1 MLSSI
6 LVHHLQEQFERSSRT
21 RVICLYLNHNESKI
35 QTSEALLGSLLKQ
48 LIQLECSSDTFSN
61 LRAEYDKVKRRG
73 ARLARPG
80 VRMIEKYL
88 KMELAAYNRVYLV
101 VDALDECKFPGKLLQ
116 DIRNL
121 GGRNLSLLVTSRQ
134 EGEKPKEIHCDTCS
148 ATNLKIYYTCK
159 LCNGGEFDVCQLCR
173 EKGVT
178 CRDAS
183 HTELSEPSR
192 VDLNIVTPEYE
203 LRKYVIEEL
212 NKEIGYGSERWDTR
226 LYSSRP
232 DSTTF
237 GRKAS
242 KDPKLLEKIPKIIA
256 EKAAGKF
263 LYAKLYL
270 DSVKTKETV
279 KAIHETLNT
288 FPERLE
294 DLYEENMLRVQSG
307 PFHALG
313 FKVLSRVI
321 YASRLLSL
329 SELQHLVAI
338 IPGRTEL
345 DDDDADVDQEDIL
358 SSTQGLISI
367 DGEAKIVRP
376 VHLTLVDYF
385 SNEHVRNKWFPN
397 AHKDFAEACLS
408 YLNYGT
414 FSKPVPEG
422 DNYDAKVEKYPF
434 VAYAS
439 QYWGDH
445 VRYAGSDS
453 RLYDA
458 AARLINDSHRIEACI
473 QGAWATGRPPHGW
486 DFRKGVRGL
495 HVCAWYGLSW
505 IIRGMKHEDI
515 NIDIREHTYGQT
527 PLMYAC
533 RAGHVGVVR
542 ELLSRGAN
550 VNTISGKGRTA
561 LYEAVEWDKEDVVEL
576 LLLQDNLDVN
586 ALNAK
591 ESNRTALTLAADL
604 RHVNILDRLLRHPI
618 IDANHQDRDGH
629 TALSLAS
636 AKGYEQIV
644 SSLLE
649 KAQVDID
656 LVDHIEGISSLLR
669 AARKDHCG
677 ILKLLLE
684 KGANPML
691 KDRQG
696 GGTAMLRAADN
707 GCVSALEIL
716 LQNQENLMCLDDD
729 DRTLLHGACAHGR
742 SDAVKFLNEKGINR
756 DARDK
761 NGLTALHE
769 ASQKGHVEVV
779 KILIK
784 LGADSTVVDNFGR
797 TARIVAWQ
805 HGNEDIMKILELHD
819 ATTNSNLMPKLD
831 EAKRPVWSMAK
842 LGLLA
847 PLEQVVTTRKSEL
860 SETEPGSN
868 CTSLHWAIL
877 SNQID
882 ILKILIEKGKMSLE
896 KTNRYGRTP
905 LHFAVIYNNI
915 PAISA
920 LLSYGAN
927 LNPED
932 QWGITPL
939 VLAQA
944 YHWFAAG
951 VTLIEGG
958 AKVDRA
964 KISVES
970 MLFEAVRLGKV
981 DVVKNLL
988 KNGADKWSRDVEG
1001 MTAMQLAKEADN
1013 PDMIRAL
1020 TFCE

>member
-6 LVHHLQEQFERSSRT
+6 IVNHLQEQSEQSSMT

-48 LIQLECSSDTFSN
+48 LIQLECSSDTFSD
-61 LRAEYDKVKRRG
+61 LRVEYEKAKRMG

-80 VRMIEKYL
+80 VQMIEKYL
-88 KMELAAYNRVYLV
+88 KRELATYGRVYLV
-101 VDALDECKFPGKLLQ
+101 VDALDECKFPGKLLR
-116 DIRNL
+116 DILNL

-134 EGEKPKEIHCDTCS
+134 EGKKPIEIHCDTCS
-148 ATNLKIYYTCK
+148 ATNLKIYYSCK
-159 LCNGGEFDVCQLCR
+159 LCDEREFDVCQLCR

-183 HTELSEPSR
+183 HTELFEPSR
-192 VDLNIVTPEYE
+192 VDLNIVTPEYV
-203 LRKYVIEEL
+203 LRRYVTEEL

-242 KDPKLLEKIPKIIA
+242 KDPELLEKIPKIIA

-270 DSVKTKETV
+270 DSIKTKETV
-279 KAIHETLNT
+279 RAMHEALNT

-294 DLYEENMLRVQSG
+294 DVYEESMLRVQSG
-307 PFHALG
+307 PIHALG
-313 FKVLSRVI
+313 LKVLSRVI

-345 DDDDADVDQEDIL
+345 DDDDDEVDQVDIL

-367 DGEAKIVRP
+367 DGKIVRP

-397 AHKDFAEACLS
+397 AHKDFAEECLS

-453 RLYDA
+453 RLYDS

-473 QGAWATGRPPHGW
+473 QAAWATGRPPHGW
-486 DFRKGVRGL
+486 DFRKGVSGL

-515 NIDIREHTYGQT
+515 NIDIREHAYGQT

-533 RAGHVGVVR
+533 RAGHVGVAR

-550 VNTISGKGRTA
+550 VNTISRKGRTA
-561 LYEAVEWDKEDVVEL
+561 LYEAVEWDREDIVEL

-604 RHVNILDRLLRHPI
+604 KHINILDRLLGHANI
-618 IDANHQDRDGH
+618 NANHQDMHGN

-656 LVDHIEGISSLLR
+656 LVDNIEGISSLTR
-669 AARKDHCG
+669 AARKGHCG

-696 GGTAMLRAADN
+696 GGTAMLRAADYER
-707 GCVSALEIL
+707 VSALEIL
-716 LQNQENLMCLDDD
+716 LQNQEFLMCLDDD
-729 DRTLLHGACAHGR
+729 GRTLLHGACAHGK
-742 SDAVKFLNEKGINR
+742 SDAVQFLNGKGIDR

-769 ASQKGHVEVV
+769 ASKKGHVAVV

-805 HGNEDIMKILELHD
+805 HGNVDIMKVLELHD
-819 ATTNSNLMPKLD
+819 APNNSNLMPKLD

-877 SNQID
+877 ANQID
-882 ILKILIEKGKMSLE
+882 ILKILIEKGNMSLE
-896 KTNRYGRTP
+896 KANRYGRTP
-905 LHFAVIYNNI
+905 LHFAAIFSNI

-920 LLSYGAN
+920 LLGHGAN
-927 LNPED
+927 PDAED

-939 VLAQA
+939 FLAQA

-951 VTLIEGG
+951 VALIEGG

-964 KISVES
+964 KISIES
-970 MLFEAVRLGKV
+970 MFFEAVKLGKV
-981 DVVKNLL
+981 DVVENLL
-988 KNGADKWSRDVEG
+988 KNGADKWSRDDEG

-1020 TFCE
+1020 NLYG